1 MPLRR
6 LSHCTGQLD
15 SKRAGFGVVVV
26 VVAVVVAAA
35 VVVVMGTEARNVSGG
50 NNDKWEQQQ
59 TFSAEGKSNPTV
71 PKSRHASLHGLSVEK
86 CLGPGSRVMDV
97 NL

>member
-1 MPLRR
+1 M
-6 LSHCTGQLD
+6 
-15 SKRAGFGVVVV
+15 VEVVV

-50 NNDKWEQQQ
+50 NSDKWEQQQ